1 MMTDN
6 HDQIKR
12 MLDGY
17 EPIIR
22 QFVDGEVSAENFE
35 SAFLTHFK
43 NDRHQ
48 VIGEEFDVLD
58 KLFADVDQYVSE
70 PELRETVG
78 GIDADALRARAR
90 SVYIRLY
97 NSQVR

>member
-1 MMTDN
+1 MTDEY
-6 HDQIKR
+6 DQIKK

-22 QFVDGEVSAENFE
+22 QFVDGQLSAQNFE
-35 SAFLTHFK
+35 SAFLTHFT

-58 KLFADVDQYVSE
+58 GLFADVDEYVSE

-78 GIDADALRARAR
+78 GIDADELRARAR
-90 SVYIRLY
+90 SAYTRLY
-97 NSQVR
+97 GSQDH